1 MKKTINVGLIGF
13 GNVGRG
19 VYELLHKNG
28 VEIERRT
35 GFRPVIKKIGV
46 KSMNKKRP
54 LAMGKGIFTSNIDEI
69 LNNDEIQVVVELIGG
84 YSPAKKIILKA
95 LRNGKHVVTANKA
108 LLARSG
114 MELFEEANRNGA
126 SIYLEGA
133 VGGAI
138 PIVLPMGLSL
148 SANKIQSIYGI
159 LNGTCNYILTKMTE
173 EGIDYADALK
183 LVELRGQLMQAAV
196 PAGSGGMAAVI
207 GLDDAKVEALCQAYP
222 GSEVLEP
229 VNYNAPGQVVVAGET
244 AALDWLQANGK
255 SLGARMIMRLPVSVP
270 SHCSLMRGAADQLAA
285 RLAQIEIRR
294 PAIPVLH
301 NLDAQ
306 AHSEPDAIR
315 NALKQQLYRPVRWT
329 QTIRNLQAQGIDTYF
344 ECGPGKVL
352 IGLNKRILDG
362 AQSLALEDPAS
373 LDQALALTKT
383 AV

>member
-69 LNNDEIQVVVELIGG
+69 LNDDEIQVVVELIGG

-183 LVELRGQLMQAAV
+183 
-196 PAGSGGMAAVI
+196 
-207 GLDDAKVEALCQAYP
+207 
-222 GSEVLEP
+222 
-229 VNYNAPGQVVVAGET
+229 
-244 AALDWLQANGK
+244 
-255 SLGARMIMRLPVSVP
+255 
-270 SHCSLMRGAADQLAA
+270 
-285 RLAQIEIRR
+285 
-294 PAIPVLH
+294 
-301 NLDAQ
+301 
-306 AHSEPDAIR
+306 
-315 NALKQQLYRPVRWT
+315 
-329 QTIRNLQAQGIDTYF
+329 QAQEKGFAERNPRLDVEGIDTMHKIAILSSIAFGTRVEESDVYVEGITGITQQDLRYAAEQGYVIKLLAIAKEGKDGLEIRVHPTMIPKTHPIAAVRNEF
-344 ECGPGKVL
+344 NGITINGNFSGELTFQGRGAGGNPTASAVVSDIINVAHDIASKPSYEFRLIRIENIQKRKIRKIGQIESHYYIRLSVLDRPGVL
-352 IGLNKRILDG
+352 AKIAK
-362 AQSLALEDPAS
+362 
-373 LDQALALTKT
+373 ALAVIARPIT
-383 AV
+383 A